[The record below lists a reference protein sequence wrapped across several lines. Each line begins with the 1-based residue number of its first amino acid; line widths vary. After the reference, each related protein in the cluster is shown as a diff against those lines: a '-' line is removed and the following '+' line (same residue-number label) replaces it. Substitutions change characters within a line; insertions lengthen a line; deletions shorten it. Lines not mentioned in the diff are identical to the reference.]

1 MVGNVE
7 FKFIRTVYPRCEK
20 VFCYFYIPNLVD
32 CHPESGDWVGIYK
45 VGWST
50 LKDYKVRKFIP
61 LESIDMCRKSQAEF
75 ATVIFEY
82 SELPK
87 ETVGIQYQFVYVTK
101 TNVVRGTSKPFVF
114 EGVVPEVCP
123 LTGCVTGCITE
134 KKPVVSS
141 LFSSL
146 LKPEHMELEMRP
158 EYLIGREIKCVR
170 PTGVQIK
177 ETVRP
182 TVLPTETTTTTTTG
196 TTITRT
202 PITTELYEMLHH
214 LIMEQKPTTVS
225 SLETIIPVVIEKVM
239 KPYTRYEELVKLSQ
253 ELFAENARL
262 SVVLSGKVEEIY
274 ELKKQNG
281 ELRMV
286 NNDLLCQLC
295 SVEKRIEQLSFERE
309 QYLRRIIETLR
320 PLFVE
325 GKEVHFERIVQTLL
339 PFFERFDRIE
349 GREYST
355 LERIPS
361 WTSERIGGHVVEGV
375 EKVLPWSFEKRFG
388 QWMERKF

>member
-20 VFCYFYIPNLVD
+20 VFCYFYIPNLAE
-32 CHPESGDWVGIYK
+32 CHPESGDWVAIYK
-45 VGWST
+45 VGWSN

-75 ATVIFEY
+75 ATVIFDA
-82 SELPK
+82 SDLPK
-87 ETVGIQYQFVYVTK
+87 ETVGMQYQFVYVTK

-114 EGVVPEVCP
+114 EGVVPEVC
-123 LTGCVTGCITE
+123 GVTGGVTVGE

-158 EYLIGREIKCVR
+158 EYLINREIRSVK

-182 TVLPTETTTTTTTG
+182 TVLPTETTTSTG
-196 TTITRT
+196 TTLTRT

-239 KPYTRYEELVKLSQ
+239 QPYQRYEELVKLSQ

-262 SVVLSGKVEEIY
+262 SVVLSGKVQEIC
-274 ELKKQNG
+274 ELKHQNG

-286 NNDLLCQLC
+286 NSDLLCQLS
-295 SVEKRIEQLSFERE
+295 SVEKKIELLSFERE
-309 QYLRRIIETLR
+309 QYLRKIIETLR
-320 PLFVE
+320 PLFIE
-325 GKEVHFERIVQTLL
+325 GKESSVHFERIIQTLL
-339 PFFERFDRIE
+339 PFFERYERIE

-361 WTSERIGGHVVEGV
+361 WTSERFGGHVEGV
-375 EKVLPWSFEKRFG
+375 EKVQPWSFEKRFG